1 MPKQKHEDKNEV
13 GGIAFVGS
21 LFIGLGLG
29 IKYNQA
35 AVGVLLGL
43 GIGFILMAILRSMH
57 K

>member
-1 MPKQKHEDKNEV
+1 MPKQKHHDKNEV

-43 GIGFILMAILRSMH
+43 GIGFILMAILRAVQ